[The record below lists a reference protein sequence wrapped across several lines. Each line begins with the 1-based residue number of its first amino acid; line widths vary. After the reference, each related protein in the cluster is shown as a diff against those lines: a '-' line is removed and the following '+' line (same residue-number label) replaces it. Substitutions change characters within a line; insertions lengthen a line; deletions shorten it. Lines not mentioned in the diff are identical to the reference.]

1 LYRQRLNEPVAFSD
15 QPGVLQAPPN
25 RTGVLQK
32 APELT
37 GDIDMNKTVLK
48 GALMSAIILSGAL
61 AASQAAVAG
70 SLAGASAAG
79 ADDDVKSYQVTVRV
93 ATRGQPIAPS
103 VLVTHDSR
111 FSMFDVGPAD
121 DLDPQYEG
129 LAILAETGMP
139 DALAGAIEG
148 AHGVD
153 SVTVLLAP
161 THPNPPVLLPG
172 ESNSTIITASKRK
185 RFFSAVGMLAAT
197 NDAFYAVRGVAL
209 PRKGSITVY
218 GDVYDAGSEP
228 NTELLDDIPAGGND
242 AYDSPDLAGEGH
254 IHVHAGIHGSGTLDP
269 ATHDWR
275 NPAVEITIT
284 RVDD

>member
-1 LYRQRLNEPVAFSD
+1 
-15 QPGVLQAPPN
+15 
-25 RTGVLQK
+25 
-32 APELT
+32 
-37 GDIDMNKTVLK
+37 MNKTGLK
-48 GALMSAIILSGAL
+48 GALISAVILSGAL
-61 AASQAAVAG
+61 AASQAVAAG
-70 SLAGASAAG
+70 SLSGAFAGAG
-79 ADDDVKSYQVTVRV
+79 DEGKRYEVTIRV

-103 VLVTHDSR
+103 VFVTHDSR

-121 DLDPQYEG
+121 DMDPRYEG
-129 LAILAETGMP
+129 LAILAETGSP
-139 DALAGAIEG
+139 DALAGAIDG
-148 AHGVD
+148 APGVG

-172 ESNSTIITASKRK
+172 DSNSTIITASKGK
-185 RFFSAVGMLAAT
+185 RSFSAVGMLAAT

-209 PRKGSITVY
+209 PKKGSITVY

-242 AYDSPDLAGEGH
+242 AYNSPDAAGEGH

-284 RVDD
+284 RLDD

>member
-1 LYRQRLNEPVAFSD
+1 LYRQRLNEPVASSD
-15 QPGVLQAPPN
+15 EPGVLQESPN
-25 RTGVLQK
+25 RTGFLQK
-32 APELT
+32 ALDLI
-37 GDIDMNKTVLK
+37 GDVEMNKTVFK
-48 GALMSAIILSGAL
+48 GALMSAIILSAAL
-61 AASQAAVAG
+61 AASQAAVA
-70 SLAGASAAG
+70 S
-79 ADDDVKSYQVTVRV
+79 DDVKSYRVTVRV
-93 ATRGQPIAPS
+93 ATLEQPIAPS
-103 VLVTHDSR
+103 VLVTHDPR
-111 FSMFDVGPAD
+111 FSIFDVGLVD

-153 SVTVLLAP
+153 SVAVLLTP
-161 THPNPPVLLPG
+161 THPNPPILLPG

-185 RFFSAVGMLAAT
+185 WLFSAVGMLAAT

-242 AYDSPDLAGEGH
+242 AYDSPDAAGEGH

-284 RVDD
+284 RLDD